1 MWDLSIFL
9 QRIISLPLM
18 WFQLFLFW
26 EQSKDCLY
34 KSWQINVEAGAM
46 KMHREFE
53 KNSVKA
59 GLQGFV
65 FGKKLLFDVDTF
77 WMLNWNI
84 SARTLCCGSTLSTTI
99 SLNFKDANKKCK
111 TLCKRCI
118 LELLLK
124 LTDVCLSKLKLKL
137 ESAVE
142 FDFTFT
148 DTWEANI
155 C

>member
-26 EQSKDCLY
+26 EQSKDCL
-34 KSWQINVEAGAM
+34 STEADRTMLRPMPWKCIEIG
-46 KMHREFE
+46 KFE

-124 LTDVCLSKLKLKL
+124 LTDVCLSSISKSKVK
-137 ESAVE
+137 
-142 FDFTFT
+142 FHCRF
-148 DTWEANI
+148 
-155 C
+155 

>member
-1 MWDLSIFL
+1 MRSQYISSKNHFFTFDVIPVVPLLGAEQGLS
-9 QRIISLPLM
+9 
-18 WFQLFLFW
+18 
-26 EQSKDCLY
+26 LY
-34 KSWQINVEAGAM
+34 KSWQNNVEADAM

-118 LELLLK
+118 LELMLK
-124 LTDVCLSKLKLKL
+124 LTDVCLSSISKSKVK
-137 ESAVE
+137 
-142 FDFTFT
+142 FHCRF
-148 DTWEANI
+148 
-155 C
+155 